1 MWASR
6 QSAPL
11 VDALV
16 SEAAA
21 GLGSP
26 PAAAPSS
33 PPDLASVGRASLG
46 DAVDDAP
53 SVDAAALAAAFVD
66 DAAPRSFFAQPEPL
80 KWIAGITS
88 ALRMV
93 APQTGHP
100 SGPWLWMP
108 CTTSMRCA
116 QAVQM

>member
-1 MWASR
+1 
-6 QSAPL
+6 
-11 VDALV
+11 VDTVV

-21 GLGSP
+21 GLASSLRAGLASP

-33 PPDLASVGRASLG
+33 PPDLVSVGGASLE

-88 ALRMV
+88 ALRML
-93 APQTGHP
+93 APQTGHA
-100 SGPWLWMP
+100 SGP
-108 CTTSMRCA
+108 
-116 QAVQM
+116 